1 MRKDTTL
8 VEQSHIVFRL
18 WNDAEGLSETT
29 QSFSTLNEL
38 FHLCLDAADPLLVDR
53 VIIQGED
60 AAGNPR
66 KLTLVFQSITISE
79 GKS

>member
-1 MRKDTTL
+1 M
-8 VEQSHIVFRL
+8 VNQGHIVFRL
-18 WNDAEGLSETT
+18 WDDTQGLSETT
-29 QSFSTLNEL
+29 QAFTSLDEL

-53 VIIQGED
+53 VIIQGSDVE
-60 AAGNPR
+60 GNPR